1 MSHQYLLQSLVDPL
15 QILLADLLN
24 ILFTKRLDLVHH
36 MSSKVLKDFIEV
48 GPEYFRI
55 EGGVSIEIGIFVVYL
70 DQFLTGFGDRGG
82 MWSGYEV
89 LSTVSDVEH
98 CCF

>member
-15 QILLADLLN
+15 QIPFPDLFN

-48 GPEYFRI
+48 GPEYLRI
-55 EGGVSIEIGIFVVYL
+55 EGGISVEIGVLVVYV
-70 DQFLTGFGDRGG
+70 DQFLRGFGDWGRRWGG
-82 MWSGYEV
+82 FEV